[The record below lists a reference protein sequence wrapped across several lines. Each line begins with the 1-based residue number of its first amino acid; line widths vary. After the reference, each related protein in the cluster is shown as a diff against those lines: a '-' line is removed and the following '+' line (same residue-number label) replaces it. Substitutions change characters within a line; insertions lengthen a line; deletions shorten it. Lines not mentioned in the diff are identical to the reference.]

1 MAIKGEHIENPPKTK
16 WGLLDILIVVV
27 MLAVAVI
34 GVMEEA
40 AIVKLICLALFVTAS
55 LILLFSVVSSRR
67 SKSTKH
73 STVSS
78 RKTLDSELHSGVDV
92 RLERKKTIQGDFTV
106 RGESLRGSEIR
117 RRGDGSQFD
126 TIPLADFSLNGR
138 DGSRM
143 PEHPESIGRDEA
155 GNLRRKTADATV
167 PDLSELESN
176 RPIGDQSS
184 KGEFDFLLSKLLAAV
199 KDVLP
204 AHTVG
209 FFWANRGRNEIV
221 LEVKLTDSPCFVK
234 VLRGGMDDDI
244 VSQIARHGKA
254 EVISHIN
261 TRAEKDILRYYEDVQ
276 NVKSFVGVPVFFNHE
291 VVGVLIADSKAED
304 AYGVETVSILGQFA
318 KLVSAFIKTHT
329 EKYDLRRDARVLAT
343 LDVMWKKLR
352 KDLSLEAIMNTLV
365 EAATELLDWDHIA
378 ITLYERD
385 FNKWMIGKVVSKVK
399 REYIP
404 LMTEIDFE
412 RSVTGRAIR
421 NGAYAI
427 VESLREDVVRFA
439 RSEMLSKV
447 GSFAVIPICSPS
459 KCYGAVSIESG
470 ESGNYSKK
478 DVDILQHLTT
488 PVSSAIELLNTVNL
502 ANEFV
507 AIDELTGTYNRK
519 FLCKKIDEE
528 ISRATDYDTEL
539 SFVIMSVD
547 SPDIL
552 VERYGGQGFDIIVS
566 RVARLIRNSA
576 RQYDVVGRYDSSKF
590 GVLLFNTGA
599 DDAFLWAEKV
609 RRNIASHILSL
620 GGRSFS
626 VTVSAGISRIVE
638 GSNRDQLINS
648 AIQVLGKAEGN
659 TVMVY

>member
-1 MAIKGEHIENPPKTK
+1 M
-16 WGLLDILIVVV
+16 
-27 MLAVAVI
+27 
-34 GVMEEA
+34 
-40 AIVKLICLALFVTAS
+40 
-55 LILLFSVVSSRR
+55 
-67 SKSTKH
+67 
-73 STVSS
+73 
-78 RKTLDSELHSGVDV
+78 
-92 RLERKKTIQGDFTV
+92 
-106 RGESLRGSEIR
+106 
-117 RRGDGSQFD
+117 
-126 TIPLADFSLNGR
+126 
-138 DGSRM
+138 
-143 PEHPESIGRDEA
+143 
-155 GNLRRKTADATV
+155 
-167 PDLSELESN
+167 
-176 RPIGDQSS
+176 
-184 KGEFDFLLSKLLAAV
+184 

-209 FFWANRGRNEIV
+209 FFWANRERNEIV
-221 LEVKLTDSPCFVK
+221 LEVKLTDSLCSVK
-234 VLRGGMDDDI
+234 VQRSGMDDDI

-261 TRAEKDILRYYEDVQ
+261 SRAEKDILRYYEDVQ

-352 KDLSLEAIMNTLV
+352 KDLSMEAIMNTLV

-378 ITLYERD
+378 IALYERD
-385 FNKWMIGKVVSKVK
+385 FNRWMIGKVVSKVK

-412 RSVTGRAIR
+412 RSVTGRVIR
-421 NGAYAI
+421 NGTYAI

-447 GSFAVIPICSPS
+447 GSFVAVPICSAS

-488 PVSSAIELLNTVNL
+488 PISSAIELLNTVNL

-528 ISRATDYDTEL
+528 ISRAIDYDTEL

-552 VERYGGQGFDIIVS
+552 VERYGEQGFDIIVS

-590 GVLLFNTGA
+590 GVLLFNTRA